1 MATRKGFRNRSFV
14 KCTKFLLMQKFS
26 IGPFMKKK
34 NKSQTPENEDS
45 KLWDKNTLLTT
56 GSLRNKIITRKR
68 YSKRNEL
75 ERNGPEREG
84 ECYI

>member
-1 MATRKGFRNRSFV
+1 MHKVLVNAKVFNRP
-14 KCTKFLLMQKFS
+14 
-26 IGPFMKKK
+26 IHEKK

-56 GSLRNKIITRKR
+56 GSPRNKIITRKR